1 MVQDTGQLGYLA
13 LESSCDKMMDQS
25 NARYDDKVRDFFVA
39 LAASGNKQACEYISG
54 NLGQS
59 MTHRRAQR
67 LIAGR
72 CPSTSFISATDS
84 EI

>member
-1 MVQDTGQLGYLA
+1 
-13 LESSCDKMMDQS
+13 MMDQS

-39 LAASGNKQACEYISG
+39 LAASGNKQAYEYISG